1 VGVGVLRTLSCLGLF
16 SPYWVALSSLDMRVG
31 AWSYCNLLCPVQ
43 LVSPGGR
50 VDLGKRQIWEEGLG
64 RVEGGETVGGDVM
77 YEKINK

>member
-1 VGVGVLRTLSCLGLF
+1 
-16 SPYWVALSSLDMRVG
+16 MRVG